1 MMLCEED
8 VDLRLKQWAR
18 HVVGSLN
25 GGFLGLPGRCTYLE
39 LAIKATDRSGR
50 EVPEEVWITD
60 RAVRDLDRVDKN
72 LRIAVEVSYLHAGDR
87 PSQARMMQ
95 VSERTRER
103 LVDRAIQ
110 QLIVILN
117 ERKN

>member
-1 MMLCEED
+1 MICEED
-8 VDLRLKQWAR
+8 VDLRLKRWAR
-18 HVVGSLN
+18 HVSGSLR

-39 LAIKATDRSGR
+39 MAIKSTARTDR
-50 EVPEEVWITD
+50 EVPEEVWETD
-60 RAVRDLDRVDKN
+60 RAVRDLDLVDKN
-72 LRIAVEVSYLHAGDR
+72 LRTAIEVSYLEAGDR

-95 VSERTRER
+95 VSKSTRAR

-117 ERKN
+117 ERKK